1 MTAVDPVRESET
13 REGPTARIVLTVPAD
28 LDYFDGHFPDAP
40 IVPGVVQV
48 KWAIDNARRC
58 FALSSA
64 VAALEAVKF
73 QRVIGP
79 GARIALTLER
89 AAPSGKVHFCFDSEQ
104 GRHSSGR
111 IVFSPGAAPHG

>member
-13 REGPTARIVLTVPAD
+13 VEGPLARIVLTVPAD
-28 LDYFDGHFPDAP
+28 LDYFDGHFPAAP

-64 VAALEAVKF
+64 VTALEAVKF

-79 GARIALTLER
+79 CARVALRLEH
-89 AAPSGKVHFCFDSEQ
+89 AAQSRKVHFSFDSEQ

-111 IVFSPGAAPHG
+111 IVFSPSDAPHG